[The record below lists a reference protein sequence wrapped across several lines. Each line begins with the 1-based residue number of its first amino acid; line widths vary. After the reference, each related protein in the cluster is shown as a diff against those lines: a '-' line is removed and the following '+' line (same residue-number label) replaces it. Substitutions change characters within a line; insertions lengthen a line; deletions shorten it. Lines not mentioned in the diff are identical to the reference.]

1 MWVILLF
8 ALTFRPRIAALNSFV
23 RRNGQCRCEAA
34 SFLVAY
40 LLGLPTFALAPNA
53 VEAIGAI
60 DACGHEGGVAQET
73 DLNTAAG
80 VNRLLVWLVAP
91 VAAEAFEHRQLVV
104 SDPRQALS
112 LLRVLRSRGE
122 RSLSE
127 AVAGND
133 AEDDELRVRC
143 ALQQADLLLKRHA
156 RLGGLLRERMES
168 GSATVGNCV
177 ALVEENS

>member
-1 MWVILLF
+1 M
-8 ALTFRPRIAALNSFV
+8 
-23 RRNGQCRCEAA
+23 
-34 SFLVAY
+34 
-40 LLGLPTFALAPNA
+40 
-53 VEAIGAI
+53 
-60 DACGHEGGVAQET
+60 
-73 DLNTAAG
+73 
-80 VNRLLVWLVAP
+80 
-91 VAAEAFEHRQLVV
+91 AAEAFEHRQLVV